1 MQSKRNKTPYIAF
14 LDLDEEV
21 QKSACEMDTV
31 VDMRG
36 DKKCLLT
43 LYLRPCKFQLAL
55 VLNDKT
61 VEAVADAFD
70 NRGHL
75 LGSEYFSELFGY
87 VLTDN
92 GSEFSDHTLL
102 EKSVLDRHHK
112 RLKLFF
118 CDIRQSQQKDT
129 CEMR

>member
-1 MQSKRNKTPYIAF
+1 MDTSALYITF

-21 QKSACEMDTV
+21 QKSAREMDTV

-61 VEAVADAFD
+61 VEVVADALD
-70 NRGHL
+70 N
-75 LGSEYFSELFGY
+75 
-87 VLTDN
+87 
-92 GSEFSDHTLL
+92 
-102 EKSVLDRHHK
+102 
-112 RLKLFF
+112 
-118 CDIRQSQQKDT
+118 
-129 CEMR
+129 